1 MKTLFFILLSPH
13 QTLDTSKLTFF
24 NTWRIDN
31 TIYNFK
37 SVVRVAEL
45 HIKRITSVDW
55 NDQSIATRLFSL
67 CLGEKINKKPNQRI
81 DCLNEPANTRIRLK
95 LFPYLLRSR
104 TAANTLPQAL
114 QLVFD
119 CLFGIVATN
128 KKIKNYTVQ
137 FVHDI
142 AIK

>member
-1 MKTLFFILLSPH
+1 MKLFFL
-13 QTLDTSKLTFF
+13 FF
-24 NTWRIDN
+24 NL
-31 TIYNFK
+31 

-55 NDQSIATRLFSL
+55 NDQTIANRIFSL
-67 CLGEKINKKPNQRI
+67 CLGEKINKSKPNQRI

-104 TAANTLPQAL
+104 TGANTLPQAL

-119 CLFGIVATN
+119 CLFGTIATN
-128 KKIKNYTVQ
+128 RKIKNYTVQ
-137 FVHDI
+137 FVHDM